1 MQLDVDDLRDFYAT
15 PLGQTVR
22 RLLTHRIRARWRGL
36 QRSTLIGLGYSTP
49 YLGAFRGEAQR
60 LGALMPD
67 SQGAM
72 RWPRDGA
79 SQSVLVDDDRLPL
92 ADESVDRLLAVHCLE
107 VAESTRH
114 LLREMWR
121 VLGARGPHDARRAQ
135 SPRRLGAPRQN
146 AVRARAPLQP
156 PPAR

>member
-49 YLGAFRGEAQR
+49 YLGAFRGEAQC

-67 SQGAM
+67 SQGAI
-72 RWPRDGA
+72 
-79 SQSVLVDDDRLPL
+79 PL
-92 ADESVDRLLAVHCLE
+92 A
-107 VAESTRH
+107 TR
-114 LLREMWR
+114 
-121 VLGARGPHDARRAQ
+121 
-135 SPRRLGAPRQN
+135 RRLAIGPGR
-146 AVRARAPLQP
+146 RR
-156 PPAR
+156 PAAAGR